1 MHGYGFGRLYNK
13 IPNQSWCFP
22 EKKNKKKINNH
33 AWWRLERERERESG
47 EITGEIRK
55 AEASMHDSIGLP
67 LSLSCSI
74 SVSGRSGRQ
83 ATRKTKWN

>member
-1 MHGYGFGRLYNK
+1 MDMVLAGCTTKYPTNHGAFQKKRIRKKSIIMHGGD
-13 IPNQSWCFP
+13 W
-22 EKKNKKKINNH
+22 
-33 AWWRLERERERESG
+33 REREGESG